1 MTPTVR
7 KGAQLIQLQPLPQV
21 GARLGRITTVDAE
34 GRAFVDFPGN
44 TQGPVVARTC
54 ATAPAGLRLSDA
66 TVLLNFE
73 NDDPALPVITGF
85 VQERLIAPRRTAKA
99 NLQADEV
106 TVDGRQVT
114 LEGRDE
120 VVLRC
125 GQSSITLTKDGRVVV
140 KGVEIVSRA
149 SRTNKIKGGNVN
161 IN

>member
-1 MTPTVR
+1 
-7 KGAQLIQLQPLPQV
+7 
-21 GARLGRITTVDAE
+21 
-34 GRAFVDFPGN
+34 
-44 TQGPVVARTC
+44 
-54 ATAPAGLRLSDA
+54 
-66 TVLLNFE
+66 
-73 NDDPALPVITGF
+73 
-85 VQERLIAPRRTAKA
+85 
-99 NLQADEV
+99 V